1 MSRRPSPPG
10 SPTAGSAIAGTAAS
24 AAAADSSADS
34 AQAASLAAGSPVASS
49 PVAGS
54 ATPAGAAAVSRGPAS
69 GRPAKAGQAPARAA
83 GPRTDAA
90 SRGSSPGGRSRR
102 DGAPSKA
109 AGGKTAGVKTA
120 RGTAARGTAARGT
133 AARGRAARGTEAGG
147 NAAGSTTPADRL
159 LAPASIGQGIPD
171 ATVARL
177 PIYLRALYS
186 LADHEVATVS
196 SEELAAAA
204 GVNSAKLRKD
214 LSHLGS
220 YGTRGVGYDVDYLIY
235 QVSRELGLTQD
246 WPVLIVGAGN
256 LGRALANYGGFASR
270 GFRIAAMVDCDPAVV
285 GSVIARHTVRS
296 AADIEDVIQRF
307 DVSIGVIATPAPVAQ
322 NVCDRLVAAG
332 VTSILN
338 FAPVV
343 LSVPSGVDVR
353 KVDLSIE
360 LQILAFHAQ
369 RRGAG
374 VRPGDN
380 GRDGG
385 RRLESVPGG
394 ELGLGIAAELA
405 ATTRLDVAA
414 GLAGTGRRS
423 VDARPEYGSPGYET
437 GVQAVGT

>member
-1 MSRRPSPPG
+1 MSRR
-10 SPTAGSAIAGTAAS
+10 
-24 AAAADSSADS
+24 
-34 AQAASLAAGSPVASS
+34 SS
-49 PVAGS
+49 PAGS
-54 ATPAGAAAVSRGPAS
+54 ATAGKAAGSAASSSPAR
-69 GRPAKAGQAPARAA
+69 AGSAPARAA
-83 GPRTDAA
+83 RAQTATA
-90 SRGSSPGGRSRR
+90 GSGSPPAVS
-102 DGAPSKA
+102 
-109 AGGKTAGVKTA
+109 AGGKTG
-120 RGTAARGTAARGT
+120 
-133 AARGRAARGTEAGG
+133 GRKAPR
-147 NAAGSTTPADRL
+147 SRL
-159 LAPASIGQGIPD
+159 LATASVGQGIPD

-177 PIYLRALYS
+177 PVYLRALYA

-270 GFRIAAMVDCDPAVV
+270 GFRIAALVDCDPAVV

-296 AADIEDVIQRF
+296 AADIEDVIKRF

-369 RRGAG
+369 RRGAAVG
-374 VRPGDN
+374 PGDN
-380 GRDGG
+380 GRGGLPAG
-385 RRLESVPGG
+385 RRLESVPGTD
-394 ELGLGIAAELA
+394 LGLGVGAELGA
-405 ATTRLDVAA
+405 GRLDVAA
-414 GLAGTGRRS
+414 GLAGTARRG
-423 VDARPEYGSPGYET
+423 VGDGPEYGTPGYET